1 MADYEPC
8 DTIEE
13 FLRSKGAV
21 GLLALLHERPRT
33 YSEIESEIE
42 ITSSTITNR
51 RDDAADLGLLTVE
64 VASDDHGTKKV
75 YVLTEMGEFL
85 ADTMARQGLIASYRK
100 MRTLQQLVE
109 EETEEV
115 IQWVRQNPSQ
125 LLEFPE
131 AEQGILDLTRSEKSS
146 DTEKADESDDN
157 AGDDKEDRGS
167 ESSSARV
174 IRPSDKPSDDDGESR
189 ENESQGTF
197 ADIEGASES
206 EQSSGDGTG
215 S

>member
-21 GLLALLHERPRT
+21 DLLALLHERPRT

-75 YVLTEMGEFL
+75 YVLTDLGEFL
-85 ADTMARQGLIASYRK
+85 ADRMARQGLLASYRK

-115 IQWVRQNPSQ
+115 IDWVRQNPSQ
-125 LLEFPE
+125 LLAFPE
-131 AEQGILDLTRSEKSS
+131 AEQGILDLTRPQKSS
-146 DTEKADESDDN
+146 DTEKADESDDDTGN
-157 AGDDKEDRGS
+157 DEEDTEN

-174 IRPSDKPSDDDGESR
+174 IRPSDRIPDDAGESH

-197 ADIEGASES
+197 ADIEGDSEP
-206 EQSSGDGTG
+206 EQSGGDRTG